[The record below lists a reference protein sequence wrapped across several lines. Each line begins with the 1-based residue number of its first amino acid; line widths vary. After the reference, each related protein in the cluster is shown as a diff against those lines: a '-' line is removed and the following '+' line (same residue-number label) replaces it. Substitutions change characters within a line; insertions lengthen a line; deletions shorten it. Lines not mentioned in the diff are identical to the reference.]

1 MFDELAARETDSA
14 PAPPHRPTLIP
25 RRSRSVPTRSDHVSE
40 PPLRPADRPAAVG
53 ARVGA
58 YIIDCLLVNITLA
71 IIAAVSGLLPI
82 SAEGLGETQAYA
94 ASVISAAV
102 TLAYFATAEAMFGRT
117 FGKRLLRCRVVTAD
131 EAPVAL
137 RAALIRRLPFLAG
150 LLIPL
155 LGPLLAFAV
164 PLAALVTAIQDGPAG
179 RGFHDRLADTKVVA
193 P

>member
-1 MFDELAARETDSA
+1 MFDEQATRDTDSA
-14 PAPPHRPTLIP
+14 PAPPHRLTLVP
-25 RRSRSVPTRSDHVSE
+25 RRSPAASDHAAE
-40 PPLRPADRPAAVG
+40 PSPPPDRPAAVG

-71 IIAAVSGLLPI
+71 VIAAVSGLLPI
-82 SAEGLGETQAYA
+82 SAEGLGQTQAYA
-94 ASVISAAV
+94 ASVVSATV
-102 TLAYFATAEAMFGRT
+102 TLAYFAAAETMFGRT
-117 FGKRLLRCRVVTAD
+117 VGKRLLRCRVVTAD
-131 EAPVAL
+131 DGQVTL
-137 RAALIRRLPFLAG
+137 RAALVRRVPFLAG